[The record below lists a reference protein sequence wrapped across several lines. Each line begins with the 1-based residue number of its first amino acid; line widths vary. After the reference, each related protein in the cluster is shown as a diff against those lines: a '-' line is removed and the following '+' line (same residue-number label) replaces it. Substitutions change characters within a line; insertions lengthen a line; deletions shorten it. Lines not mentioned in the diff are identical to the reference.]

1 MTRQTLSQRTNYKFI
16 RPKQSFI
23 NYPKTEKNSNDK
35 KFVITQKK
43 FVWLYLPIRFSTIRT
58 ATSIEFIVFLPKN
71 YEPWEISSFYFSF
84 FSDGTNPSHHIP
96 NILLKD

>member
-43 FVWLYLPIRFSTIRT
+43 FV
-58 ATSIEFIVFLPKN
+58 
-71 YEPWEISSFYFSF
+71 
-84 FSDGTNPSHHIP
+84 
-96 NILLKD
+96 